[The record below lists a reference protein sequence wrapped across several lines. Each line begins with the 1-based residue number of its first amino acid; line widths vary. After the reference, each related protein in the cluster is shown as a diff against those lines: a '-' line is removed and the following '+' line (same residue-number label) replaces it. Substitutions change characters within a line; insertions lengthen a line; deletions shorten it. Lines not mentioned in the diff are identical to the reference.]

1 MSELIQYKTEDINMI
16 SSELNI
22 LEIKG
27 LNSMGS
33 VLKIV
38 QILQNPITNNKENEE
53 LKNKIK

>member
-16 SSELNI
+16 LSELNI